1 MTQPDGEIPDKAIA
15 SLSAFAAKT
24 QQDWDAEIRGKTT
37 VPYNKF
43 VSGWTG
49 LLSGILGAGNNA
61 LNAITQIGTLIWKV
75 GGSIIDDVGDFIN
88 GAISSAGTALANAGT
103 ALGHVQATING
114 IVRGFT
120 GLFGDWAFG
129 DVESAAEAIARQAA
143 DTAAAV
149 ATLQQ
154 LNSSNA
160 QGGNSGFVDF
170 TGMADASSLGS
181 SFTQTYSGAGS
192 DTLGIVG
199 GRTGVVP
206 GTFTADRLCRFVFNV
221 KQSLTDY
228 QRVSMVF
235 ATSPGKRSFAFP
247 ATQTVYGYNYIR
259 ARVATTGVYAGVD
272 CVQAIFDI
280 DSFDLGCVVGG
291 VWTKWVTV
299 AHKFRPGAIYSL
311 DAGSLGGVR
320 QYRVKINGADIHV
333 HNEVGTASQLG
344 ADYQAT
350 GGGGEWNAGTDGGSW
365 FRAHP
370 SAIAAFYMADN
381 APPARLSSI
390 GRAFRASVSTVSFN
404 SISTEY
410 TLPANMF
417 DTFDY
422 ATSDLTWNGSAGSW
436 TIGRRGNYIVNAHM
450 ANNNTNLTGYVILYV
465 NGVVTTSGNVG
476 PFSTVAFA
484 LALTDGDVLT
494 LKYYTGTSNCR
505 IMGAPEGDITYFQ
518 VVRITPD
525 NLEDIAA

>member
-1 MTQPDGEIPDKAIA
+1 MTQPDGEVPDSAIA

-24 QQDWDAEIRGKTT
+24 QEEWDDDIRGKTT
-37 VPYNKF
+37 VPYTKF
-43 VSGWTG
+43 AGGWGG

-88 GAISSAGTALANAGT
+88 SALSNAGTALANAGT
-103 ALGHVQATING
+103 ALGNVQATING

-129 DVESAAEAIARQAA
+129 DVETAAEAVARQQA

-170 TGMADASSLGS
+170 TGMADASSLGA
-181 SFTQTYSGAGS
+181 SFTQSYSGAGT
-192 DTLGIVG
+192 DTLGVVG

-221 KQSLTDY
+221 KETLTDY

-259 ARVATTGVYAGVD
+259 ARIATTGTYTGVD

-280 DSFDLGCVVGG
+280 DSFDIGCVVSG

-299 AHKFRPGAIYSL
+299 SHKFRPGAIYSL
-311 DAGSLGGVR
+311 DAGSLGGNR
-320 QYRVKINGADIHV
+320 QYRVKLNGADVHV

-344 ADYQAT
+344 TDYRDT
-350 GGGGEWNAGTDGGSW
+350 GGGGEWNAGTDGGTW
-365 FRAHP
+365 FRAQP

-381 APPARLSSI
+381 TPPDQLSSI
-390 GRAFRASVSTVSFN
+390 GRAFRASSSNVGLGTINV
-404 SISTEY
+404 EY
-410 TLPANMF
+410 SLPASFF
-417 DTFDY
+417 DTLDFR
-422 ATSDLTWNGSAGSW
+422 TSDLAWSGATNTW
-436 TIGRRGNYIVNAHM
+436 TIGRRGNYNVDINVGSQQNDKICVA
-450 ANNNTNLTGYVILYV
+450 LWV
-465 NGVVTTSGNVG
+465 NGSRKVVGNDG
-476 PFSTVAFA
+476 QYSTMSFTMP
-484 LALTDGDVLT
+484 LSPGDQLT
-494 LKYYTGTSNCR
+494 LKVLTMVSGVNLYGDTG
-505 IMGAPEGDITYFQ
+505 GAWSFFQ
-518 VVRITPD
+518 VARITPD
-525 NLEDIAA
+525 NLEDQAA